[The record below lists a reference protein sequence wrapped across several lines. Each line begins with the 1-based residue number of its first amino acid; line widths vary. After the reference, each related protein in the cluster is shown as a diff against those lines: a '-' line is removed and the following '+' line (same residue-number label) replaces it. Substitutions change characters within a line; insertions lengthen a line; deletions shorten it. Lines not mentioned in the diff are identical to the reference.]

1 MFKEIETELMSIMSE
16 NPIDKIAHA
25 PSMEIAKTMDLLYNI
40 KFEDIERVYTENM
53 GSFIRMVVVHKSEND
68 KTIEPDLCPING
80 KIYHITFFPSGL
92 LDKSENNAITL
103 TKAVI
108 KYVSLRVSLLMD
120 HYQRLTDS
128 VRNELLS
135 TVFFQAIPVIT
146 SSVIRQIYAGPN
158 IPKIIYMALL
168 ELIPTYK
175 IMYSEEGIN
184 SIFNI
189 FDEGL
194 GISELLDS
202 GFICTIKAE
211 DKNYPG
217 IWTVTK
223 VVKDK
228 CNEE

>member
-25 PSMEIAKTMDLLYNI
+25 PSIEIAKTMDLLYNI

-53 GSFIRMVVVHKSEND
+53 DNFVRMVVVHKAENN
-68 KTIEPDLCPING
+68 KTVEPDLCPING

-103 TKAVI
+103 TQAVI
-108 KYVSLRVSLLMD
+108 KYVSMRVSLLMD
-120 HYQRLTDS
+120 QYENLTKMVKND
-128 VRNELLS
+128 LLKL
-135 TVFFQAIPVIT
+135 VFFQSVPVIT
-146 SSVIRQIYAGPN
+146 CSVIRQIYSGPN
-158 IPKIIYMALL
+158 IPKIVYMTLS

-175 IMYSEEGIN
+175 ETYSEEGIN
-184 SIFNI
+184 TIFNI

-194 GISELLDS
+194 GITELLDS
-202 GFICTIKAE
+202 GFICTIKSK

-217 IWTVTK
+217 IWENSKEK
-223 VVKDK
+223 VK

>member
-1 MFKEIETELMSIMSE
+1 MFKEIESELMSIISE
-16 NPIDKIAHA
+16 NSIDRISHM
-25 PSMEIAKTMDLLYNI
+25 PSIEIAKTMDLLYNI

-53 GSFIRMVVVHKSEND
+53 NNFIRMVVVHKSEND

-103 TKAVI
+103 TQAVI
-108 KYVSLRVSLLMD
+108 KYISLRISLLMD
-120 HYQRLTDS
+120 QYDNLTNTVKND
-128 VRNELLS
+128 LLS
-135 TVFFQAIPVIT
+135 MVFFQAIPVIT
-146 SSVIRQIYAGPN
+146 CSVIRQLYAGPN
-158 IPKIIYMALL
+158 IPKIVYMTLS

-175 IMYSEEGIN
+175 ALYSEEGIN

-189 FDEGL
+189 LDENL

-202 GFICTIKAE
+202 GFICTIRSD

-217 IWTVTK
+217 IWTVAK
-223 VVKDK
+223 VKEK

>member
-25 PSMEIAKTMDLLYNI
+25 PSIEIAKTMDLLYNI

-53 GSFIRMVVVHKSEND
+53 DGFIRMVVVHKSED
-68 KTIEPDLCPING
+68 GKTIEPDLCPING
-80 KIYHITFFPSGL
+80 KIYYITFFPSGL

-103 TKAVI
+103 TEAVI

-120 HYQRLTDS
+120 HYKSLTEN
-128 VRNELLS
+128 VRNDLLS
-135 TVFFQAIPVIT
+135 TIFFQSIPVIT

-158 IPKIIYMALL
+158 IPKIIYMALSK
-168 ELIPTYK
+168 LIPTYK
-175 IMYSEEGIN
+175 AMYSEEGIN
-184 SIFNI
+184 SVFNI

-194 GISELLDS
+194 GVTELLDS
-202 GFICTIKAE
+202 GFICTIKAD

-217 IWTVTK
+217 IWTTK
-223 VVKDK
+223 KAVKET